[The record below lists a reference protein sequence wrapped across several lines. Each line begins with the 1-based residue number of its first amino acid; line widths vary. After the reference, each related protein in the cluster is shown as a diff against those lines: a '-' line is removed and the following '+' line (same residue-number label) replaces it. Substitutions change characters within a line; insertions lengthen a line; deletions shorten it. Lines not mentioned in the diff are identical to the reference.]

1 MNKILTLLVLA
12 LACAGCANNS
22 KKNPIELDDYFIS
35 TQSESNERIR
45 KLKMDKPSENA
56 SDILDANLLIIP
68 KAEPKAS
75 NADTSKAEIIE
86 KFNVGVLIVLKS
98 KAPLDGMLVW
108 DVLQSVGLK
117 WGDGDLF
124 HWENVNRTYGGD
136 QFFSVWTSTDPGYFL
151 PETIKDGTMNPAD
164 LVFGFSLARNADPE
178 QVFDIMFK
186 AVKYCQKRLGGEI
199 LDANLKSFNEVD
211 RKKNLRQLVG
221 EMKSMGVIPGSG
233 KALRTYD

>member
-12 LACAGCANNS
+12 LTCAGCANNS

-35 TQSESNERIR
+35 TQSQSNERIR

-56 SDILDANLLIIP
+56 SDILDTNLLIIP
-68 KAEPKAS
+68 KAELKAS

-86 KFNVGVLIVLKS
+86 KFNVGILIVLKS
-98 KAPLDGMLVW
+98 ETPLDGMLVW

-124 HWENVNRTYGGD
+124 HWENVNRNYGGD

-178 QVFDIMFK
+178 RVFEIMFK
-186 AVKYCQKRLGGEI
+186 VVKYCQKRLGGEI
-199 LDANLKSFNEVD
+199 LDANLKPFNEVD
-211 RKKNLRQLVG
+211 RKKNLRLLVG